1 MRAESIRVTGTVQG
15 VGFRPTVWRLA
26 SECGV
31 VGSVRNDANGVLIR
45 AWGEDAALNTLV
57 ERLEADRPPLSII
70 DGIQRTA
77 VSSEEPAPSSFTIE
91 ASTSGQTAT
100 NIAADAATCSA
111 CLEDISDPANRRY
124 RYPFTNCTHCGPRLS
139 IVHTVPYD
147 RRNTS
152 MAAFEMCDAC
162 RAEYED
168 PSDRRFHAQPN
179 ACPDCGPSVWIEV
192 PDGTGLRK
200 HDGDPIAEVARQLK
214 AGRVVAIKGL
224 GGFHLACLATDSDAV
239 DLLRQRKRRY
249 QKALAL
255 MARDLGIVRR
265 FAEVSE
271 DDAVVLQSGAAPIAV
286 LQAAGEALPE
296 GISPGQDT
304 LGFMLPYSPLHH
316 LLLAEFDVPLVM
328 TSGNRSDEPQVIDND
343 EARDKLAG
351 IADLFLMHDR
361 DIVNRLDDSVV
372 QSTNAVPQVLR
383 RARGHAPEPLML
395 HPSFRGSPKVL
406 ALGGELKNTFCLLSN
421 GKAIVSQH
429 IGDMEDASA
438 VRDYLGNIELYR
450 NLYDFDASVIAVD
463 SHPEYVPNKLAAERF
478 PDLPRVETQHHHAHV
493 AACLAEHGFA
503 LHSEAVLGVVLDGLG
518 LGDDGTFW
526 GGELLVAD
534 FAGYER
540 AGRFLP
546 VVMPGGNR
554 AMKEPWRNAW
564 AHLDAAFG
572 WEFVT
577 RRYGDLAAIQALQEK
592 PVALLD
598 QMRRRGINSPL
609 GSSAGRLFDAVAAVL
624 GICTDSIA
632 HEAQA
637 AMELESLASSAIES
651 ERENGYRLDVD
662 EGDLVTISWRSL
674 WSGVLDDLRAGVTRS
689 SIAARFHIGLGEG
702 IAAISASTAKQRAL
716 STAVLSGG
724 VFQNR
729 LLLGIVS
736 DQLRQSGLTVLS
748 PSGLPANDGGLS
760 LGQAAIAAHS
770 ISDASA
776 ECRAADLRT

>member
-45 AWGEDAALNTLV
+45 AWGEDAALNALV

-77 VSSEEPAPSSFTIE
+77 VSTAGPAPASFTIE
-91 ASTSGQTAT
+91 ASAPGQTET

-111 CLEDISDPANRRY
+111 CLEDIWDPANRRY

-152 MAAFEMCDAC
+152 MAFFEMCAAC
-162 RAEYED
+162 HAEYED

-192 PDGTGLRK
+192 PDGSGVEKRG
-200 HDGDPIAEVARQLK
+200 GDAIIEVARQLK
-214 AGRVVAIKGL
+214 AGRVVAIKGI
-224 GGFHLACLATDSDAV
+224 GGFHLACLATNSPAV

-255 MARDLGIVRR
+255 MARDLDVVRS

-271 DDAVVLQSGAAPIAV
+271 EDAVVLQSDAAPIVV
-286 LQAAGEALPE
+286 LRAAEEALPE

-343 EARDKLAG
+343 DARHKLAG

-372 QSTNAVPQVLR
+372 QSTNVAPQVLR
-383 RARGHAPEPLML
+383 RARGHAPEPLKL
-395 HPSFRGSPKVL
+395 HPSFADAPNIL

-450 NLYDFDASVIAVD
+450 KLYDFDADVVAVD
-463 SHPEYVPNKLAAERF
+463 RHPEYVPNKLAADRF
-478 PDLPRVETQHHHAHV
+478 PDLRRIETQHHHAHV
-493 AACLAEHGFA
+493 AACMAENGFA
-503 LHSEAVLGVVLDGLG
+503 MHGEPVLGVVLDGLG

-577 RRYGDLAAIQALQEK
+577 RRFNDLAAIQELQEK
-592 PVALLD
+592 PVGLLD
-598 QMRRRGINSPL
+598 QMRRQGINSPL

-624 GICTDSIA
+624 GICTESIA

-637 AMELESLASSAIES
+637 AMELECLASSAIES
-651 ERENGYRLDVD
+651 ERANGYRLDVD
-662 EGDLVTISWRSL
+662 EGDLLTISWRSL
-674 WSGVLDDLRAGVTRS
+674 WSGVLDDLRSGVPRS
-689 SIAARFHIGLGEG
+689 SIAARFHTGLGEG
-702 IAAISASTAKQRAL
+702 IAAIASSMARQREL

-729 LLLGIVS
+729 LLLEIVT

-748 PSGLPANDGGLS
+748 PSDLPANDGGLS
-760 LGQAAIAAHS
+760 LGQAAIAARILS
-770 ISDASA
+770 GRLADA
-776 ECRAADLRT
+776 